1 MSHALGWTP
10 SLENPLRGSHNEA
23 VDYLKID
30 QATAF
35 VRAQMGK
42 NNGEVPAWGRY
53 QQLVK
58 DHLWD
63 PDLPRKFK
71 MPPEYHYAYLR
82 GKGLSDA
89 DARDRMGLAGDG
101 VRRQGPVA
109 PGSLWGRLKDKLT
122 FWS

>member
-1 MSHALGWTP
+1 M
-10 SLENPLRGSHNEA
+10 
-23 VDYLKID
+23 DYKKID

-35 VRAQMGK
+35 VRAQMAK

-63 PDLPRKFK
+63 PDLPTKFK
-71 MPPEYHYAYLR
+71 LPPEYHYAYLR

-89 DARDRMGLAGDG
+89 DALERMGLGDNEA
-101 VRRQGPVA
+101 RRQA
-109 PGSLWGRLKDKLT
+109 PREEESVWDRLK
-122 FWS
+122 FWR